1 MILMRSLAISNNLL
15 LTGPLNAM
23 SEFIPEPSCADP
35 EDKNRLS
42 ISAAREHI
50 RSLVKPLDAWQRCPI
65 RESLNRV
72 LHDDIISPITVPAHN
87 NSAMDGYAINSQD
100 LSNLPVQLK
109 QVGIAFAGQ
118 PFTGDIKAGE
128 CIRIMTGAVVPA
140 QCDTIAMQEQVEV
153 DGETIIIHRN
163 HPKGDHVR
171 YAGEDI
177 KTGDIVLDPGRRIRP
192 SDLGLIASLGIAEV
206 NVKRRLRVAF
216 FSTGDELKSIGD
228 SLAIGQIYDS
238 NRYTLYGM
246 LKRLDVDLLDMGV
259 VPDDKATL
267 RQTLKSA
274 AEQADVVI
282 TTGGVSVGDADYVK
296 EILAE
301 LGKVNF
307 WKIAMRPGRPLAFGQ
322 INNALFFGLPGNP
335 VSVMV
340 TFYQFV
346 TPALRQLMGETE
358 QQSLT
363 LQVNCTDAIRKRPG
377 RFEYQRGVLST
388 NAEGLTQVSTTGGQ
402 GSGILHSMSTA
413 NCFILLDEQCDG
425 LPANSP
431 VTVQPFAGLI

>member
-1 MILMRSLAISNNLL
+1 
-15 LTGPLNAM
+15 M
-23 SEFIPEPSCADP
+23 SEFKPEPSCADP

-42 ISAAREHI
+42 IGQAREHI
-50 RSLVKPLDAWQRCPI
+50 SALVKTLDAWQRCPL
-65 RESLNRV
+65 RECLNRI
-72 LHDDIISPITVPAHN
+72 LHDDIISPLNVPAYN
-87 NSAMDGYAINSQD
+87 NSAMDGYAFNSQD
-100 LSNLPVQLK
+100 IIEQPVHLK
-109 QVGIAFAGQ
+109 QVGIAYAGQ
-118 PFTGDIKAGE
+118 PFTGQIKAGE
-128 CIRIMTGAVVPA
+128 CIRIMTGAVVPPEF
-140 QCDTIAMQEQVEV
+140 DTIAMQEQIEV
-153 DGETIIIHRN
+153 DDEGITIHRQ

-171 YAGEDI
+171 YAGEDL
-177 KTGDIVLDPGRRIRP
+177 KTGDTVLQAGRRIRP
-192 SDLGLIASLGIAEV
+192 SDLGLIASLGVAEV

-216 FSTGDELKSIGD
+216 FSTGDELRSIGETL
-228 SLAIGQIYDS
+228 STGQIYDS

-259 VPDDKATL
+259 VPDDKAIL
-267 RQTLKSA
+267 RQTLSEA

-301 LGKVNF
+301 LGQVDF

-322 INNALFFGLPGNP
+322 INKALFFGLPGNP

-346 TPALRQLMGETE
+346 TPALRQLMGEDNS
-358 QQSLT
+358 QSLT
-363 LQVNCTDAIRKRPG
+363 LQVTCTDPIRKRPG
-377 RFEYQRGVLST
+377 RFEYQRGFLST
-388 NAEGLTQVSTTGGQ
+388 NEVGLTQVSTTGGQ
-402 GSGILHSMSTA
+402 GSGILHSMSAA

-425 LPANSP
+425 LPANSI